1 MLKQG
6 SEKQPAQD
14 RDFGP
19 ASDADADADM
29 EQDTE
34 QDQKEGISVEDEYK
48 LWRSNVPMMYDFVS
62 ETKLVWPSLTLE
74 WLPGS
79 SASSVGRTG
88 PEEGYIRQELLL
100 GTHTSG
106 EEENYLKIA
115 AIDLP
120 MALCDTKEDND
131 NDNNDE
137 KKLLAPNSEFEP
149 RKSNIKII
157 KKFPHDLE
165 VTRAR
170 YMPQDPDI
178 IATMNGAGRI
188 SLYNRS
194 KPPSRQ
200 PIGRFSYHTDNGYG
214 LSFNPN
220 DTGKLLSGADDGK
233 LALWDVMSS
242 TRKPIQTWET
252 VHKDI
257 VNDCRWHNFN
267 SQLFVSV
274 SEDKTLCLHDLRLRS
289 NGEIGVVASRIKVDS
304 PFNSAAFS
312 YHSEYLMCA
321 AGTDSNVYLYD
332 IRRMSSNNS
341 SGNITSLDGSSSSS
355 SSSLPLH
362 TMQGH
367 ADAVTNVDFYSLE
380 DAIVVSSGSD
390 RRVIIW
396 DLSQIGAEQTH
407 EDAEDAVPE
416 LMMVHA
422 GHRSPVNA
430 FSLNIDERFKWLV
443 ASTEEDNVVQVWKCS
458 SRLERIGGT
467 VMPDLTDLI

>member
-1 MLKQG
+1 MLKQ
-6 SEKQPAQD
+6 EPQMYPAQD
-14 RDFGP
+14 RDFDP
-19 ASDADADADM
+19 TSDADGDTGM
-29 EQDTE
+29 EHDNGH
-34 QDQKEGISVEDEYK
+34 DQKEGMSVEEEYK

-79 SASSVGRTG
+79 SASSIGRTG
-88 PEEGYIRQELLL
+88 PEEGYVRQELLL

-120 MALCDTKEDND
+120 VALCDTKEDND
-131 NDNNDE
+131 DGDDD
-137 KKLLAPNSEFEP
+137 KKPLAPNSEFEP

-165 VTRAR
+165 VTRAH

-242 TRKPIQTWET
+242 SRKPIQTWGT
-252 VHKDI
+252 VHEDI

-267 SQLFVSV
+267 SKLFVSV
-274 SEDKTLCLHDLRLRS
+274 SEDKTLCLHDLRLGA
-289 NGEIGVVASRIKVDS
+289 NEETGVVASRIRVDA

-321 AGTDSNVYLYD
+321 AGTDSNVYLFD
-332 IRRMSSNNS
+332 IRRMSSNNGN
-341 SGNITSLDGSSSSS
+341 GNITSLDGS

-380 DAIVVSSGSD
+380 DGIVVSSGSD

-396 DLSQIGAEQTH
+396 DLTQIGAEQTH

-422 GHRSPVNA
+422 GHKSPVNA
-430 FSLNIDERFKWLV
+430 FSLNVDERFKWLV
-443 ASTEEDNVVQVWKCS
+443 ASAEEDNVVQVWKCS